1 MAGKRNSGKVQD
13 MNIAQLKIFVN
24 RMGNAI
30 VEITDF
36 IVLFL
41 VEDSLDKLHALSE
54 LKNPSYDIEKLREF
68 IKEDYENLSD
78 RAIVCVFEL
87 YPAVFDDRIKSL
99 SLKIIQDLQQD
110 SLPFNVLCC
119 GRTKKFYCLLEKIV
133 SISTPTRQDFINAA
147 MSNKRTLDLLLIYNK
162 SFISESLFSEII
174 SNEKTLTESIL
185 PLLNRLNSVSDPD
198 SVICALLER
207 FDSNLIRIDD
217 VTRDIIDDLLV
228 KSRFEKTIKFI
239 ADNDLHYIFES
250 LKGKGIVTMPLSE
263 MMTMFCKKR
272 AIDCLR
278 VASKEHNAMLTHED
292 ILLCLD
298 SISILKV
305 AVNSRA
311 LKDPEKLLDMDLDP
325 SIFEFVRSVYREID
339 SSKISNKRHL
349 VSIKLAENIKS
360 GSCFSDL
367 EEYILPQE
375 FSQEVDSVYDQ
386 ISDSMSVEIPKVLSF
401 LEYLAILKHYRKYL
415 NAYDVEVVLRKE
427 DIMNQ
432 IKKDS
437 PDLIDLMKFEKKYY
451 ETVSD

>member
-1 MAGKRNSGKVQD
+1 
-13 MNIAQLKIFVN
+13 
-24 RMGNAI
+24 
-30 VEITDF
+30 
-36 IVLFL
+36 
-41 VEDSLDKLHALSE
+41 
-54 LKNPSYDIEKLREF
+54 
-68 IKEDYENLSD
+68 
-78 RAIVCVFEL
+78 
-87 YPAVFDDRIKSL
+87 
-99 SLKIIQDLQQD
+99 
-110 SLPFNVLCC
+110 
-119 GRTKKFYCLLEKIV
+119 
-133 SISTPTRQDFINAA
+133 
-147 MSNKRTLDLLLIYNK
+147 
-162 SFISESLFSEII
+162 
-174 SNEKTLTESIL
+174 
-185 PLLNRLNSVSDPD
+185 
-198 SVICALLER
+198 
-207 FDSNLIRIDD
+207 
-217 VTRDIIDDLLV
+217 
-228 KSRFEKTIKFI
+228 
-239 ADNDLHYIFES
+239 
-250 LKGKGIVTMPLSE
+250 
-263 MMTMFCKKR
+263 
-272 AIDCLR
+272 
-278 VASKEHNAMLTHED
+278 MLTHED

-311 LKDPEKLLDMDLDP
+311 LKDPEKLLDMVLDP